1 MRLGNSPADELPWE
15 YKKQIRPVVQVS
27 IAMIVIGFLEQ
38 ISITN
43 PYTQVLILRVFTV
56 FIVLLISSFFIGKTR
71 HLINDLYHEKIYIVS
86 SYFLWYFPFLSS
98 RFSSE
103 IWSGIFFLLMISL
116 YLEKN
121 SRRSSQRKYWSDS
134 CRSPRPRWY
143 LPIKRTA
150 CTVSRNRSAT

>member
-1 MRLGNSPADELPWE
+1 MIKTIFTSNFSRNSFLIACAVYLFTAYHSVGFYHADEHYQILEFANMRLGNSPADELPWE

-71 HLINDLYHEKIYIVS
+71 HLMSHS
-86 SYFLWYFPFLSS
+86 GMG
-98 RFSSE
+98 E
-103 IWSGIFFLLMISL
+103 I
-116 YLEKN
+116 
-121 SRRSSQRKYWSDS
+121 
-134 CRSPRPRWY
+134 PR
-143 LPIKRTA
+143 L
-150 CTVSRNRSAT
+150 